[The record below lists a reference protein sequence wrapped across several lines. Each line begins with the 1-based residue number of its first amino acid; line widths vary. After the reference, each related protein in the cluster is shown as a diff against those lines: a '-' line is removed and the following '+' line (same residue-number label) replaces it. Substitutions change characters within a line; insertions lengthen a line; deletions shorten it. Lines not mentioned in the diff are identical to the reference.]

1 MVNEQSI
8 IRTTNVIVEVQV
20 DNDSSGRNIFR
31 PAESLT
37 PEARRTTHVSV
48 PAPEKK
54 LTLFALRL
62 AVLEKIASSLGSLGF
77 VWATVVLLGG
87 FAASLKTTDF
97 WFVTV
102 ILVVEGARI
111 FSRSHELE
119 LQHQS
124 KYTISG
130 INSFRYLVK
139 QVIQLFHNAAKITGK
154 DRSNGTTVRAPRQ
167 EQRTTGQ
174 IARTRTWKISDVPM
188 LPYTGW
194 IFVSRNVSRVF
205 FWLQIAS
212 AFASI
217 IISMIKL
224 IKQDYGGD
232 ESKSTSTNLHASLTL
247 FYSLALAEA
256 LLFLAEKVY
265 WEWMISVFKILDK
278 VNQECGL
285 ESFGTDSVRRFFY
298 NAYSRCLN
306 GSIFDGLKMDMVV
319 FAMELLVSNLP
330 EEQLI
335 GVEILCRFSS
345 NENYSV
351 DTLQKIGT
359 NLEIIERL
367 VEMLNWRNKN
377 QEVMRMSSAEILSRL
392 ASKKQNSLRVAAIPG
407 AIESI
412 SSVLEATRDSGQAT
426 DEIGENSINQTE
438 LWTLN
443 NLGLLILKRLAR
455 DHENCGKIGK
465 TKGLLS
471 KIIDFTYADKRL
483 LKDTNVAV
491 SESNKILALKRSLKL
506 LKKLVS
512 TTGATGKNLRRDISG
527 IVFTVSNIRE
537 TLRHGR
543 TRPELQKLGAEIL
556 TFLALD
562 EGATEKIGGTGGVLK
577 GLLCIFLED
586 EIQENNTSGVRVSV
600 GESIAMLAQ
609 GSKSNCYRI
618 LRLNVLK
625 RLIEALNNPLIRLN
639 AARILR
645 NLCAY
650 TSPDQFHEQLKEV
663 KSAGVTVL
671 KVIQYSEESKPQ
683 EVMVGLAPHIL
694 KLMTSP
700 EESRRMFEEARVS
713 EEDLANAL
721 VKILKRYEQPVP
733 KVPRIRRFAIEL
745 TIMMMRTNP
754 KSVKTFKDLGMKDEL
769 EIVFETAAELEN
781 FDIFSG
787 TVGLARHG
795 LTINELIEE
804 AMVLLS

>member
-1 MVNEQSI
+1 MVD
-8 IRTTNVIVEVQV
+8 RTADVVVEVAHH
-20 DNDSSGRNIFR
+20 DSLGRTVFR
-31 PAESLT
+31 PVESST
-37 PEARRTTHVSV
+37 PEPRRPAQSSV

-62 AVLEKIASSLGSLGF
+62 AVLEKVASGLGSLGF

-87 FAASLKTTDF
+87 FAASLETTDF

-130 INSFRYLVK
+130 INSFRFLVR
-139 QVIQLFHNAAKITGK
+139 QVIQIFHQPVQIPGSSDRTDDAAVQET
-154 DRSNGTTVRAPRQ
+154 RR
-167 EQRTTGQ
+167 EQRILAQ
-174 IARTRTWKISDVPM
+174 ISRTRTWTSSDVPM

-194 IFVSRNVSRVF
+194 VFVSRNVSRVF
-205 FWLQIAS
+205 YWLQIAS

-217 IISMIKL
+217 VISMMKL
-224 IKQDYGGD
+224 IKQDYGGSD
-232 ESKSTSTNLHASLTL
+232 LKPKSTNLHAALTL

-265 WEWMISVFKILDK
+265 WEWMISVFKILEK
-278 VNQECGL
+278 VNKECGL

-298 NAYSRCLN
+298 NAYSRSLN
-306 GSIFDGLKMDMVV
+306 GSIFDGLKMDMVD
-319 FAMELLVSNLP
+319 FTMELLLSNSP
-330 EEQLI
+330 DEQLI
-335 GVEILCRFSS
+335 GAEILCRFSS
-345 NENYSV
+345 HENYSV

-359 NLEIIERL
+359 NLEITERL

-412 SSVLEATRDSGQAT
+412 SSILESTRDSGQAT
-426 DEIGENSINQTE
+426 DEIGENSINQTD
-438 LWTLN
+438 LWTFN
-443 NLGLLILKRLAR
+443 NLGLLILQRLAR
-455 DHENCGKIGK
+455 DHDNCAKIGK

-471 KIIDFTYADKRL
+471 KIIDFTYAEKRL
-483 LKDTNVAV
+483 LNDPNVAAM
-491 SESNKILALKRSLKL
+491 ESDKLLAVKRSLKL
-506 LKKLVS
+506 LRKLVK
-512 TTGATGKNLRRDISG
+512 TTGPTGRILRRDISG
-527 IVFTVSNIRE
+527 VVFTVSNIRE
-537 TLRHGR
+537 TLRHGKR
-543 TRPELQKLGAEIL
+543 RPDLQKLGAEIL

-562 EGATEKIGGTGGVLK
+562 EGATEKIGGTGGVLR
-577 GLLCIFLED
+577 GLLCIFLND
-586 EIQENNTSGVRVSV
+586 EVQQNQTSGVRASA

-609 GSKSNCYRI
+609 GSRSNCQRI
-618 LRLNVLK
+618 LRSDVLEGLVK
-625 RLIEALNNPLIRLN
+625 ALNKPLIRLN

-650 TSPDQFHEQLKEV
+650 TAPDQFKEQLKEV
-663 KSAGVTVL
+663 KSPGATVL
-671 KVIQYSEESKPQ
+671 KAIKSEESKSQ

-694 KLMTSP
+694 KLMSL
-700 EESRRMFEEARVS
+700 EESRTMFKEAGVS
-713 EEDLANAL
+713 EEELAYAL

-745 TIMMMRTNP
+745 TIQMMKANP
-754 KSVKTFKDLGMKDEL
+754 ETVKTFQELGMKNEL
-769 EIVFETAAELEN
+769 ETVFETAAELEN

-804 AMVLLS
+804 AMRLLS

>member
-1 MVNEQSI
+1 MVDPTSHMVLE
-8 IRTTNVIVEVQV
+8 VEHH
-20 DNDSSGRNIFR
+20 DSSGRTIFR
-31 PAESLT
+31 PVESST
-37 PEARRTTHVSV
+37 PEPRRLTHLSA

-62 AVLEKIASSLGSLGF
+62 AVLEKIASRLGSLGF

-87 FAASLKTTDF
+87 FAADLETTDF

-119 LQHQS
+119 LQHQP

-130 INSFRYLVK
+130 INSFRFLVR
-139 QVIQLFHNAAKITGK
+139 QVIQIFHQISGR
-154 DRSNGTTVRAPRQ
+154 DRTDDTEVQETRR
-167 EQRTTGQ
+167 EQRNSGQ
-174 IARTRTWKISDVPM
+174 IARTRTWKSSDVPM

-194 IFVSRNVSRVF
+194 VFVSRNVSRVF
-205 FWLQIAS
+205 YWLQIAS
-212 AFASI
+212 GFASI
-217 IISMIKL
+217 VISVTKL
-224 IKQDYGGD
+224 IKQDYGG
-232 ESKSTSTNLHASLTL
+232 KSTNLHPSLTL

-256 LLFLAEKVY
+256 LLFLAEKAY

-285 ESFGTDSVRRFFY
+285 EGFGTDSVRRFFY

-306 GSIFDGLKMDMVV
+306 GSIFDGLKMDMVI
-319 FAMELLVSNLP
+319 FAMELLLSNSP
-330 EEQLI
+330 DEQLT
-335 GVEILCRFSS
+335 GAEILCRFSS

-392 ASKKQNSLRVAAIPG
+392 ASKKQNSLRVTGIPG

-412 SSVLEATRDSGQAT
+412 ASILESTRDSGQAT
-426 DEIGENSINQTE
+426 DELGENSINQTD
-438 LWTLN
+438 LWSLN

-455 DHENCGKIGK
+455 DHDNCGKIGK

-471 KIIDFTYADKRL
+471 KIIDFTYAEKRL
-483 LKDTNVAV
+483 LKDSNLAV
-491 SESNKILALKRSLKL
+491 SESNKLLAVKRSLKL
-506 LKKLVS
+506 LRRLVK
-512 TTGATGKNLRRDISG
+512 TTGATGRNLRRDISG
-527 IVFTVSNIRE
+527 VVFTVSNIRE
-537 TLRHGR
+537 TLRHGKR
-543 TRPELQKLGAEIL
+543 RPELQKLGAEIL

-577 GLLCIFLED
+577 GLLCIFLNDKIPED
-586 EIQENNTSGVRVSV
+586 QTSGVRVSA

-609 GSKSNCYRI
+609 GSQSNCQRI
-618 LRLNVLK
+618 LRTDDILQGLVK
-625 RLIEALNNPLIRLN
+625 ALNNPLVWLN
-639 AARILR
+639 AGRILR

-650 TSPDQFHEQLKEV
+650 TAPDKFNEQLKEV
-663 KSAGVTVL
+663 KTAGATVL
-671 KVIQYSEESKPQ
+671 KAIKFEEMKIQ

-694 KLMTSP
+694 KLMSP
-700 EESRRMFEEARVS
+700 EESRTMFKEAGVS
-713 EEDLANAL
+713 EEELADAL

-745 TIMMMRTNP
+745 TIQMMKANP
-754 KSVKTFKDLGMKDEL
+754 ETVKNFQNLGMKNEL
-769 EIVFETAAELEN
+769 ETVFETASELEN

-795 LTINELIEE
+795 STINELIEE
-804 AMVLLS
+804 AMLLLN

>member
-1 MVNEQSI
+1 MVDQL
-8 IRTTNVIVEVQV
+8 TQVVVQV
-20 DNDSSGRNIFR
+20 DSSGRTIFQ
-31 PAESLT
+31 PVESAT
-37 PEARRTTHVSV
+37 PEPRRPTPLSV

-62 AVLEKIASSLGSLGF
+62 AVLEKIASRLGSLGF

-87 FAASLKTTDF
+87 FAATLESTDF
-97 WFVTV
+97 WFVTL

-119 LQHQS
+119 LQHHF

-130 INSFRYLVK
+130 INIFRFLVK
-139 QVIQLFHNAAKITGK
+139 KAFQIFNQAAPVAENENRSSSVQEARSE
-154 DRSNGTTVRAPRQ
+154 DRNLRQ
-167 EQRTTGQ
+167 
-174 IARTRTWKISDVPM
+174 ISRTRTWTSSDVPM

-194 IFVSRNVSRVF
+194 VFVSRNVSRVF
-205 FWLQIAS
+205 YWLQIAS

-217 IISMIKL
+217 VISTIKL
-224 IKQDYGGD
+224 IKKDYGGNVLNP
-232 ESKSTSTNLHASLTL
+232 KSSNLGSALTL
-247 FYSLALAEA
+247 FYTLTLAEA
-256 LLFLAEKVY
+256 LLFLVEKAY

-285 ESFGTDSVRRFFY
+285 ERFGTVAVRRFFY
-298 NAYSRCLN
+298 DAYSRCLN

-319 FAMELLVSNLP
+319 FAMELLVANSLD
-330 EEQLI
+330 EQHL
-335 GVEILCRFSS
+335 GAEILFRFSTK
-345 NENYSV
+345 EDYSV

-377 QEVMRMSSAEILSRL
+377 QEVVRMSSAEILSRL

-412 SSVLEATRDSGQAT
+412 SSLLENTRASGQAT
-426 DEIGENSINQTE
+426 DELGEKSMNQSD
-438 LWTLN
+438 LWTFN

-455 DHENCGKIGK
+455 DHDNCGKIGK

-471 KIIDFTYADKRL
+471 KIIDFTYAEKRL
-483 LKDTNVAV
+483 LKDANVAV
-491 SESNKILALKRSLKL
+491 AESNKILAVKRSLKL
-506 LKKLVS
+506 LRRLVN
-512 TTGATGKNLRRDISG
+512 TAGATGRNLRRDISG

-537 TLRHGR
+537 TLRHGKK
-543 TRPELQKLGAEIL
+543 RPDLQKLGAEIL

-577 GLLCIFLED
+577 GLLCIFLND
-586 EIQENNTSGVRVSV
+586 EILENQTSGVRVSA

-609 GSKSNCYRI
+609 GSKSNCQRI
-618 LRLNVLK
+618 LRSDVLQG
-625 RLIEALNNPLIRLN
+625 LIESLNNPLIRLN

-650 TSPDQFHEQLKEV
+650 TTPDQFNEQLKEV
-663 KSAGVTVL
+663 KSAGTTVL
-671 KVIQYSEESKPQ
+671 KAIQSEESKAQ

-694 KLMTSP
+694 KLMSL
-700 EESRRMFEEARVS
+700 EESRAMFEEAGVS
-713 EEDLANAL
+713 EDELADTL
-721 VKILKRYEQPVP
+721 VKLLKRYEQPVP

-745 TIMMMRTNP
+745 TIEMMKTNP
-754 KSVKTFKDLGMKDEL
+754 KTVKTFQNLGMKNEL
-769 EIVFETAAELEN
+769 ETVFETAAELEN

-795 LTINELIEE
+795 STINELIEE
-804 AMVLLS
+804 AMRLLS

>member
-1 MVNEQSI
+1 MVDQ
-8 IRTTNVIVEVQV
+8 TTDVVVHV
-20 DNDSSGRNIFR
+20 SSSGGNIFL
-31 PAESLT
+31 PDNALT
-37 PEARRTTHVSV
+37 PEPRRQTHLSA

-62 AVLEKIASSLGSLGF
+62 AVLEKIASRLGSLGF

-87 FAASLKTTDF
+87 FAASLETSDF

-119 LQHQS
+119 MQHQS

-130 INSFRYLVK
+130 INTFRLLVRQFIRIFRK
-139 QVIQLFHNAAKITGK
+139 EAQISGNN
-154 DRSNGTTVRAPRQ
+154 DRSSVQESKT
-167 EQRTTGQ
+167 EQRTPRQ
-174 IARTRTWKISDVPM
+174 IERTRTWTSSDVPM
-188 LPYTGW
+188 FPYTGW
-194 IFVSRNVSRVF
+194 VFVSRNVSRF
-205 FWLQIAS
+205 CYWLQIAS

-224 IKQDYGGD
+224 IRQDYGGS
-232 ESKSTSTNLHASLTL
+232 ELKSRSTNLHSSLTL

-256 LLFLAEKVY
+256 LLFLVEKAY
-265 WEWMISVFKILDK
+265 WEWMISVYKILDK

-285 ESFGTDSVRRFFY
+285 ERSGTDSVRRFFY

-319 FAMELLVSNLP
+319 FAMELLVSNSP
-330 EEQLI
+330 DEQLI
-335 GVEILCRFSS
+335 GAEILYRLSTS
-345 NENYSV
+345 EDYSV

-392 ASKKQNSLRVAAIPG
+392 ASKKQNSLRVAGIPG

-412 SSVLEATRDSGQAT
+412 SSILDSTRDSGQAT
-426 DEIGENSINQTE
+426 DEIGENSINQTDR
-438 LWTLN
+438 WTFN

-455 DHENCGKIGK
+455 DHDNCVKIGK

-471 KIIDFTYADKRL
+471 KIIDFTYAEKRL
-483 LKDTNVAV
+483 LKDPNLA
-491 SESNKILALKRSLKL
+491 SNKILAVKRSLKL
-506 LKKLVS
+506 LRKLVK
-512 TTGATGKNLRRDISG
+512 TTGATGRNLRRDISG

-537 TLRHGR
+537 TLRHGKKQ
-543 TRPELQKLGAEIL
+543 PGLQKLGAEIL
-556 TFLALD
+556 TFLGLD
-562 EGATEKIGGTGGVLK
+562 EGATEKIGRTGGVLN
-577 GLLCIFLED
+577 GLLCIFLND
-586 EIQENNTSGVRVSV
+586 DIPGNQTSGVRDSV
-600 GESIAMLAQ
+600 GETIAMLAQ
-609 GSKSNCYRI
+609 GSQSNCQRM
-618 LRLNVLK
+618 LRSDDVLQG
-625 RLIEALNNPLIRLN
+625 LVDALNNPLIRSN

-650 TSPDQFHEQLKEV
+650 TDPNQVMEQLKEV
-663 KSAGVTVL
+663 KSAGATVL
-671 KVIQYSEESKPQ
+671 KAIMSEKSKPQ
-683 EVMVGLAPHIL
+683 EVMVGFAPHIFR
-694 KLMTSP
+694 LMSA
-700 EESRRMFEEARVS
+700 EESRELFEEAGVTK
-713 EEDLANAL
+713 EELATAL
-721 VKILKRYEQPVP
+721 VNILKRHEQPVP

-745 TIMMMRTNP
+745 TIQMMRTNP
-754 KSVKTFKDLGMKDEL
+754 ETVNTFLTLGMKNEL
-769 EIVFETAAELEN
+769 ETVFETAAEVEN

-795 LTINELIEE
+795 LTINELTEDAIR
-804 AMVLLS
+804 LLS